1 LKALSPLMMQKGMF
15 IGSSMSQRPA
25 LQTNATSAAS
35 FVPAHLGFSF
45 QLFALGEFHDQG
57 TLNG

>member
-1 LKALSPLMMQKGMF
+1 MMQKGMF

-57 TLNG
+57 DAK